1 MTYIVTFKKL
11 LRHFNSAC
19 NFVNEIHHIDVLVNE
34 LLKDVSLLE
43 ISQTELEQA
52 QRKRKNRLA
61 GETFEEK

>member
-1 MTYIVTFKKL
+1 MVCGGLF
-11 LRHFNSAC
+11 FNSAC
-19 NFVNEIHHIDVLVNE
+19 NFVNEVHHIDVLVND

-52 QRKRKNRLA
+52 QRKHKNRLA